1 MGRSTDDD
9 KDIELNHLVNFGSP
23 STSCIM
29 SFEITDFNNVM
40 FNRDDVLTKVVQNID
55 LDHIR
60 QPSRNDEYSE
70 YDIDV
75 NETITMMNQLL
86 LIQMILTP

>member
-40 FNRDDVLTKVVQNID
+40 FNRDDVLTKVV
-55 LDHIR
+55 
-60 QPSRNDEYSE
+60 
-70 YDIDV
+70 
-75 NETITMMNQLL
+75 
-86 LIQMILTP
+86 